1 MKKITFLFTVCII
14 TSVSL
19 FAQPKTFTKTF
30 ASSGSILWD
39 YAEPASS
46 GYRYVGTLDSNLIW
60 AKTDTGGNITT
71 CNEYKAPFKFITQS
85 ESVGISPTQ
94 PGIPHTMLVASSP
107 GNYILVAC
115 LYGGN
120 AVGLIKI
127 NSTGGVSWTNK
138 YTIPSLS
145 KFTLNSLSLSNS
157 GKYGWI
163 AGYGNVGKV
172 KTGVIIE
179 VDSSGN
185 IAQSKSLVVDSTVNN
200 AGSFYQMGGLVEGK
214 DNNCYITVTTAS
226 VNFMGYGPNN
236 GLLIK
241 TDSLLNSKW
250 SKGGP
255 MGTSSMAI
263 NGNAI
268 YTLQFYIDYST
279 PPNFPRYNEIEIFD
293 TSGKEITVR
302 LSPESQ
308 AGCTQIQATKDG
320 GFITYG
326 ARSDGWFQGTVIKF
340 NDSATVQWANYY
352 DINAR
357 DMEQINSI
365 MPDANGG
372 YIMTGN
378 ASTNT
383 VYNLLEGYVLKADSM
398 GNNTCINTAFSYSA
412 TGAGPNTTSGR
423 DSVIISALTVNDSSL
438 TAKLTTII
446 DSEGVDCI
454 NGIPTSVNSID
465 KAQQSVILFPNP
477 NHGQF
482 TIESSVVSGQ
492 SLVEVYNMF
501 GERVFT
507 QYSLPGSQCQLNL
520 SNQPAGIYLY
530 RIINADSKSIATGK
544 FVIE

>member
-1 MKKITFLFTVCII
+1 MKKITFLFTVCIM
-14 TSVSL
+14 TCLSL
-19 FAQPKTFTKTF
+19 FAQTKTFTKTF

-60 AKTDTGGNITT
+60 ARTDTGGNITT

-85 ESVGISPTQ
+85 ESVGASPGE
-94 PGIPHTMLVASSP
+94 PGDVHTMLVASSP

-120 AVGLIKI
+120 AIGLIKI

-145 KFTLNSLSLSNS
+145 KFTLSSLSLSNS

-185 IAQSKSLVVDSTVNN
+185 IAQGKSLVVDSTINN

-214 DNNCYITVTTAS
+214 DNSCYITLTTAS
-226 VNFMGYGPNN
+226 VNFMGYGPNS
-236 GLLIK
+236 GLIVK

-255 MGTSSMAI
+255 MGTTSMAI

-268 YTLQFYIDYST
+268 YTLQFYESYAT
-279 PPNFPRYNEIEIFD
+279 PPNFPRYNEIETFD
-293 TSGKEITVR
+293 TSGKQTVSIQF
-302 LSPESQ
+302 LEDE
-308 AGCTQIQATKDG
+308 AGCTQIQPTKDG

-326 ARSDGWFQGTVIKF
+326 ARADGWFEGTVIKF
-340 NDSATVQWANYY
+340 TNTNTVQWANYY
-352 DINAR
+352 NINPK

-365 MPDANGG
+365 MPDADGG

-383 VYNLLEGYVLKADSM
+383 VYDLLEGFVLKSDSM
-398 GNNTCINTAFSYSA
+398 GNNTCINTAFSYPPA
-412 TGAGPNTTSGR
+412 GTGLSTASGR

-465 KAQQSVILFPNP
+465 KVQQSVILFPNP

-492 SLVEVYNMF
+492 SLVEVYNML
-501 GERVFT
+501 GERVFM
-507 QYSLPGSQCQLNL
+507 QYSLPDTQCHVNL

-530 RIINADSKSIATGK
+530 RIIGADSKSIATGK